1 MVRNLT
7 LDARFCLIG
16 RSEVNSIRYSPP
28 NKPINVHEKHY
39 SIVSYIPR
47 KIKKKKNWWQRSLE
61 IPAAKKI
68 SVSFQSRNV
77 LQKSNNILNSFPSLI
92 TTIDKYKLKLITAHH
107 VLRFNKVT

>member
-47 KIKKKKNWWQRSLE
+47 KIKKKNWWQRSLE